1 MYFLRSIHCNGT
13 TTLDIPARPFAQTF
27 HRSPAYGGGMRLT
40 LPTHENLTELTKHR
54 DLASV
59 SIYLPS
65 TPITRD
71 VDAVQLAL
79 KTATSS
85 VHSQLSDLGV
95 PKMHIDEVVKT
106 LEDFQSRREFWEYQG
121 NSLAIFVAPGTVHS
135 FRLATSLQSRIDV
148 GDRFDVG
155 PLLRSVT
162 FANNGYVLSITEGRT
177 QLLELSADTP
187 AVEIDLDISDD
198 IDGVLDDPKY
208 QGRFDQH
215 RADGTTGDRIERER
229 YCRLVQDAVLAHIA
243 ESTLPLIVAASRDL
257 EPAYRAVNTYR
268 HLLEH
273 GIEANPEALS
283 VDDLTTRARKI
294 LDDHY
299 ANTLAEWREL
309 FGTRQAHG
317 LATSQ
322 LSEVARAATAS
333 GVESLLFDMDSTQE
347 GSIDDAGVVH
357 EVSEPD
363 AENYGIVD
371 EIAARVLRSG
381 GTVKAVRATDLP
393 DNTPVAAMLRFPM

>member
-1 MYFLRSIHCNGT
+1 
-13 TTLDIPARPFAQTF
+13 
-27 HRSPAYGGGMRLT
+27 MRLT
-40 LPTHENLTELTKHR
+40 LPTDNDLTELTKHR
-54 DLASV
+54 DTASV

-79 KTATSS
+79 KTAASD
-85 VHSQLSDLGV
+85 VESQLRALDV
-95 PKMHIDEVVKT
+95 HKKQVDDVAKT
-106 LEDFQSRREFWEYQG
+106 LEQLQSDREFWEFQG
-121 NSLAIFVAPGTVHS
+121 HSLAIFVAPGVVHA
-135 FRLATSLQSRIDV
+135 FRLANSLQSRVAV

-162 FANNGYVLSITEGRT
+162 FSNNGFVLALAEGRNR
-177 QLLELSADTP
+177 LFELAADAPPLEL
-187 AVEIDLDISDD
+187 DLEVSEDIE
-198 IDGVLDDPKY
+198 GVLDDPKY

-215 RADGTTGDRIERER
+215 RADGTTGDRVERER
-229 YCRLVQDAVLAHIA
+229 YCRLVSEAVLVHIA
-243 ESTLPLIVAASRDL
+243 ESKLPLIIAASRDL
-257 EPAYRAVNTYR
+257 EPAYRAINTY
-268 HLLEH
+268 HGLLDH

-283 VDDLTTRARKI
+283 VDDLSTRARVI

-299 ANTLAEWREL
+299 ESTLAEWREL
-309 FGTRQAHG
+309 FGTRQANG

-333 GVESLLFDMDSTQE
+333 GIESLVFDMDSVLE
-347 GSIDDAGVVH
+347 GSIDDTGVVH

-363 AENYGIVD
+363 AEHYGIVD

-381 GTVKAVRATDLP
+381 GTVKAVRAEDLP
-393 DNTPVAAMLRFPM
+393 DSTPVAAMLRFAM